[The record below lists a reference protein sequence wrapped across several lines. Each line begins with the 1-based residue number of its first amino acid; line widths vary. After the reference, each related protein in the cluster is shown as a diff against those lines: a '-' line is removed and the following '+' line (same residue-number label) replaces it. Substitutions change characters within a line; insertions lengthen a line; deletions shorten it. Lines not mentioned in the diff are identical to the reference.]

1 MKRRE
6 LLQHAGLVLGYAVSA
21 PVLSG
26 LMKGCKAE
34 PELTYK
40 PDFFSASQART
51 VSEVAE
57 IIIPKT
63 DTPGAKDAGVPGF
76 IDKILKECYKKSDQK
91 RYLEALKA
99 FEEDAKESQGDNFL
113 DLAAEKQVEY
123 IKLLNKQGV
132 DGLKEFDTIRRQ
144 YMGKQYNEDFT
155 AEIVKQYGAPE
166 ETPATDSTRLIVYF
180 RNGNFNLGIDNETKK
195 VMEVFRKPDARQFVL
210 TTKELTIVG
219 FFTSEPGAT
228 QVLQYEAVPGAFKGC
243 EPLSKVGKTW
253 ATS

>member
-1 MKRRE
+1 MNRRDAI
-6 LLQHAGLVLGYAVSA
+6 QRAGLVLGYAVSA

-26 LMKGCKAE
+26 LLKGCKPE

-40 PDFFSASQART
+40 PDFFSASQARI

-63 DTPGAKDAGVPGF
+63 DTPGAKDVGVPGF
-76 IDKILKECYKKSDQK
+76 IDKMLKECYKKSDQK
-91 RYLEALKA
+91 RYLAALKA
-99 FEEDAKESQGDNFL
+99 FEEEAKETQGDNFL
-113 DLAAEKQVEY
+113 DLDAAKQVTF
-123 IKLLNKQGV
+123 IKTLNQQAV
-132 DGLKEFDTIRRQ
+132 DGLKEFDSIRRQ

-155 AEIVKQYGAPE
+155 EEISKQYGAPE
-166 ETPATDSTRLIVYF
+166 VTPATDSTRLIVYF
-180 RNGNFNLGIDNETKK
+180 RNGNFNLGIDNETRKI
-195 VMEVFRKPDARQFVL
+195 MEVFRKPDARQFIL

-243 EPLSKVGKTW
+243 VPLAQVGKTW
-253 ATS
+253 AT